1 MVLEVPLY
9 IPLAFAV
16 MKLRGFLTVATAGV
30 FLVLADLV
38 QRLVIVPLVWVA
50 PARKERVL
58 AAWQRWIA
66 GNLIGMARVVEG
78 AKFEPIPTIPSAPG
92 VLVLMNHQPSWTSRS
107 WFEVCRTD
115 IHVSSPENVTLVV
128 CPWFRECST
137 STNIRSWILRAR

>member
-92 VLVLMNHQPSWTSRS
+92 VLVLMNHQSSWTSRS
-107 WFEVCRTD
+107 WCIPKGPARATA
-115 IHVSSPENVTLVV
+115 H
-128 CPWFRECST
+128 CSHSGGERWT
-137 STNIRSWILRAR
+137 RSRGTGSGRCIS